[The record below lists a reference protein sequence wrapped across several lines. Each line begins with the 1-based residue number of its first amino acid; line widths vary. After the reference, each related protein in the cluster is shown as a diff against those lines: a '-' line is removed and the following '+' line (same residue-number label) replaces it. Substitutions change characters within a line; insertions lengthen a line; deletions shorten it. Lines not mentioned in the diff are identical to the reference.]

1 MDFAA
6 MTLTNASSLSK
17 GRPVKFTP
25 QAIEKI
31 KDLMAQGAS
40 RDEIANLLE
49 VTVGSLQV
57 TCSRLGISLRRNS
70 LRNGSAHHALD
81 GRGRSIPAPGAVG
94 IASVRE
100 QKTEEVPQTAV
111 DAAPLPKI
119 AIRMRYRGNEV
130 ATDVPLTSDAI
141 STLALDAMSRDLGI
155 AELVGQILAAAIK
168 KDMIEEIL
176 RDEARRLDSVRD
188 AGD

>member
-1 MDFAA
+1 
-6 MTLTNASSLSK
+6 MTLTNASPSSK

-70 LRNGSAHHALD
+70 LRNGSAHRALD

-111 DAAPLPKI
+111 DATPLPKI

-176 RDEARRLDSVRD
+176 RDEARRLDSVRN

>member
-1 MDFAA
+1 MDNNFSYIK
-6 MTLTNASSLSK
+6 TERASPNGFRSHDANECQPPSK
-17 GRPVKFTP
+17 G
-25 QAIEKI
+25 E
-31 KDLMAQGAS
+31 
-40 RDEIANLLE
+40 
-49 VTVGSLQV
+49 TVG
-57 TCSRLGISLRRNS
+57 LRRNM
-70 LRNGSAHHALD
+70 RNGSAHH
-81 GRGRSIPAPGAVG
+81 GRAKSIPNTGAVG

-141 STLALDAMSRDLGI
+141 SALALDAMSRDLGI

>member
-31 KDLMAQGAS
+31 KDLMARGAS

-70 LRNGSAHHALD
+70 LRNGSAHRALD

>member
-1 MDFAA
+1 
-6 MTLTNASSLSK
+6 
-17 GRPVKFTP
+17 
-25 QAIEKI
+25 
-31 KDLMAQGAS
+31 
-40 RDEIANLLE
+40 
-49 VTVGSLQV
+49 
-57 TCSRLGISLRRNS
+57 
-70 LRNGSAHHALD
+70 LRNGSAHRALD

-94 IASVRE
+94 IASVQE

>member
-1 MDFAA
+1 
-6 MTLTNASSLSK
+6 
-17 GRPVKFTP
+17 
-25 QAIEKI
+25 
-31 KDLMAQGAS
+31 MARGPAETRLLIYS
-40 RDEIANLLE
+40 RL
-49 VTVGSLQV
+49 TVGSLQV
-57 TCSRLGISLRRNS
+57 TCSSLGINLRRNR
-70 LRNGSAHHALD
+70 LPNGSAHD
-81 GRGRSIPAPGAVG
+81 GRAKSIPTPGAVG

>member
-6 MTLTNASSLSK
+6 MTLTNASPPSK

-70 LRNGSAHHALD
+70 LCNGSAYHALD
-81 GRGRSIPAPGAVG
+81 GRGKSIPTPGAVG

-100 QKTEEVPQTAV
+100 QKTKAVPQTAV
-111 DAAPLPKI
+111 EAAPLTKI

-130 ATDVPLTSDAI
+130 TTDVPLTSDAI
-141 STLALDAMSRDLGI
+141 SALALDAVSRDLGI

-168 KDMIEEIL
+168 KDMIKEIL
-176 RDEARRLDSVRD
+176 RDEVPA
-188 AGD
+188 A

>member
-6 MTLTNASSLSK
+6 MTLTNASPPSK

-31 KDLMAQGAS
+31 QDLMAQGAS

-70 LRNGSAHHALD
+70 LRNGSAHRALD

-176 RDEARRLDSVRD
+176 RDEARRLDSVRN

>member
-1 MDFAA
+1 M
-6 MTLTNASSLSK
+6 
-17 GRPVKFTP
+17 G
-25 QAIEKI
+25 
-31 KDLMAQGAS
+31 QGAS

-70 LRNGSAHHALD
+70 LRNGSAHRALD

-176 RDEARRLDSVRD
+176 RDEARRLDSVRN

>member
-1 MDFAA
+1 
-6 MTLTNASSLSK
+6 MTLTNASPPSK

-31 KDLMAQGAS
+31 KDLMGQGAS

-70 LRNGSAHHALD
+70 LRNGSAHRALD

-176 RDEARRLDSVRD
+176 RDEARRLDSVRN

>member
-6 MTLTNASSLSK
+6 MTLTNASPPSK

-49 VTVGSLQV
+49 VTIGSLQV

-70 LRNGSAHHALD
+70 LRNGSAHRALD

-119 AIRMRYRGNEV
+119 AIRMRYRGNEI

-141 STLALDAMSRDLGI
+141 TALALDAVSRDLGI

-176 RDEARRLDSVRD
+176 RDEARRLDSVRN